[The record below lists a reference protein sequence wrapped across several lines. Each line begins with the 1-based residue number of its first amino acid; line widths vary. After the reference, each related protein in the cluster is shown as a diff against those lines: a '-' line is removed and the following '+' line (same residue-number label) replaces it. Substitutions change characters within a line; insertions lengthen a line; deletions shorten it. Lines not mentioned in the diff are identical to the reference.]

1 MSRHRIL
8 AATALLTGALS
19 LAGCGAL
26 KGTDDTP
33 TPGAATTTAGKTGGA
48 ASGPAA
54 TKKASPAAT
63 KNAGPVT
70 LPDICT
76 LLTKAEVNSL
86 TGQKVT
92 LMSNEGGNSPGARYC
107 QWQLSSGQLTVTVN
121 VETRQQF
128 DVQNKEAEQVAGIG
142 ESAYSLAGH
151 LYVYAAGKVVDAYAT
166 SAGTDAGNLKVER
179 RAIEA
184 VLPKLA

>member
-1 MSRHRIL
+1 MPRHRIL

-19 LAGCGAL
+19 LAGCGVL
-26 KGTDDTP
+26 GGTADTADTP
-33 TPGAATTTAGKTGGA
+33 TPGGAATTGA
-48 ASGPAA
+48 ASA
-54 TKKASPAAT
+54 PAAT
-63 KNAGPVT
+63 KNAGPVA

-76 LLTKAEVNSL
+76 LLTKAEVNTL

-92 LMSNEGGNSPGARYC
+92 LMSNEGGNSSGARYC
-107 QWQLSSGQLTVTVN
+107 QWQLTNGQLTVAVD

-128 DVQNKEAEQVAGIG
+128 DVQNKEAVQVDGIG

-151 LYVYAAGKVVDAYAT
+151 LYVYADGKAVDAYAT
-166 SAGTDAGNLKVER
+166 SAGNDAGNLKVER
-179 RAIEA
+179 RAIEM

>member
-1 MSRHRIL
+1 MPRHPIL
-8 AATALLTGALS
+8 AATVLLTGALS

-26 KGTDDTP
+26 GGTTDTP
-33 TPGAATTTAGKTGGA
+33 TPGAAATTGGA
-48 ASGPAA
+48 ASAPAGTKA
-54 TKKASPAAT
+54 TPTKGATAKAT
-63 KNAGPVT
+63 GPVT

-92 LMSNEGGNSPGARYC
+92 LMSNEGGNSSGARYC
-107 QWQLSSGQLTVTVN
+107 QWQLSAGQLDVTVD

-128 DVQNKEAEQVAGIG
+128 DVQNKEAVKVDGIG

-151 LYVYAAGKVVDAYAT
+151 LYVYAAGKVVDVYAT

-179 RAIEA
+179 RTAEA